1 MFSKFMK
8 FFEVKPDE
16 TLDYMDPDKLLKN
29 KKRVLKDPLN
39 QEDEDE
45 FFRQLEEENS
55 VLERQNVRPEPRIQP
70 KNQPNRESVLEKMR
84 QCMKE
89 RDWNPKHHPRIVI
102 GAAAVLIGTVIM
114 AIALHETPN
123 PLIGKW
129 QPQKKSNIFAPTG
142 DIEFQ
147 KDKILANGIST
158 PIQYTIEKQYVEVT
172 DLNTKMR
179 IPFYIT
185 NEKTIELNLLGI
197 KTTYK
202 KIEK

>member
-8 FFEVKPDE
+8 FFEVKEDE

-29 KKRVLKDPLN
+29 KPKALKDPLN

-45 FFRQLEEENS
+45 FFRQLEEED
-55 VLERQNVRPEPRIQP
+55 RQFEHQNIRQEPRMTP
-70 KNQPNRESVLEKMR
+70 KNSASRESALEKMR
-84 QCMKE
+84 QCMQE
-89 RDWNPKHHPRIVI
+89 RDWNPKHHPKILMGV
-102 GAAAVLIGTVIM
+102 AAVIIGSVIV

-129 QPQKKSNIFAPTG
+129 RPQGKNIFLPVG
-142 DIEFQ
+142 DIEFA
-147 KDKILANGIST
+147 KEKIQMLNVTTMVKYSIDDTKITVIDPTTNTGIT
-158 PIQYTIEKQYVEVT
+158 
-172 DLNTKMR
+172 
-179 IPFYIT
+179 FYIT
-185 NEKTIELNLLGI
+185 NDKTIETNLLGV

>member
-1 MFSKFMK
+1 MK

-29 KKRVLKDPLN
+29 KKRILKDPLN

-45 FFRQLEEENS
+45 FFRQLEEENN

-89 RDWNPKHHPRIVI
+89 RDWNPKHHPKIVI
-102 GAAAVLIGTVIM
+102 GAAAILIGTVIM

>member
-1 MFSKFMK
+1 MK

-29 KKRVLKDPLN
+29 KKRILKDPLN

-45 FFRQLEEENS
+45 FFRQLEEENN

>member
-1 MFSKFMK
+1 MK

-55 VLERQNVRPEPRIQP
+55 VLERQNIRPEPRIQP

>member
-1 MFSKFMK
+1 MK

-29 KKRVLKDPLN
+29 KKRILKDPLN

-55 VLERQNVRPEPRIQP
+55 VLERQNIRPEPRIQP

>member
-1 MFSKFMK
+1 MK

-102 GAAAVLIGTVIM
+102 GAAAILIGTVIM